1 MEKAHRATGGSS
13 WVLDKRLSGGWKMID
28 RDLIKRALAE
38 DLQGGQDITS
48 VATVSGDEK
57 IVADFTARKSGVV
70 AGIGMARAVLE
81 EVGLTDIA
89 VLVKD
94 GASIKPG
101 EVLMTV
107 RGDTRA
113 ILLAERTALN
123 FLGHLSGIATLT
135 RTWVDAVAGTKCII
149 RDTRKT
155 TPGMRLLEKYAVRM
169 GGGTNHRMSLSD
181 AALIKD
187 NHIAAAGGVAQAFS
201 KVREKFPTSEIE
213 IEVDTLDQLREVLP
227 LKPDLV
233 LLDNMSPA
241 QCAEAVSIV
250 AGATKLEASGGITL
264 DNAKAYALT
273 GVQFLAIGALTHSA
287 PVFDIG
293 LDLRAE

>member
-1 MEKAHRATGGSS
+1 
-13 WVLDKRLSGGWKMID
+13 MID
-28 RDLIKRALAE
+28 KELIKRAIAE

-48 VATVSGDEK
+48 VSTISD
-57 IVADFTARKSGVV
+57 ISTSTADFTARKSGVL
-70 AGIGMARAVLE
+70 AGIEMVKATLE
-81 EVGLTDIA
+81 EVGLSEITVEKHDGDLIA
-89 VLVKD
+89 AGDVL
-94 GASIKPG
+94 
-101 EVLMTV
+101 LTV
-107 RGDTRA
+107 TGNTRA

-123 FLGHLSGIATLT
+123 FVGHLSGIATET
-135 RTWVDAVAGTKCII
+135 SKWVAAIAGTKCKV

-155 TPGMRLLEKYAVRM
+155 TPGYRQLEKYAVRM

-187 NHIAAAGGVAQAFS
+187 NHIAAAGGVSQAFS
-201 KVREKFPTSEIE
+201 AVRKAFPAAPIE

-241 QCAEAVSIV
+241 LCIEAVGIV
-250 AGATKLEASGGITL
+250 NGATKLEASGGIVL
-264 DNAKAYALT
+264 ANARAYAET
-273 GVQFLAIGALTHSA
+273 GVDYLAIGALTHSA
-287 PVFDIG
+287 AVLDIG

>member
-1 MEKAHRATGGSS
+1 
-13 WVLDKRLSGGWKMID
+13 MID

-94 GASIKPG
+94 GASVKSG

>member
-1 MEKAHRATGGSS
+1 
-13 WVLDKRLSGGWKMID
+13 MID

-70 AGIGMARAVLE
+70 VGIDMARAVLE

-94 GASIKPG
+94 GASVKSG

-135 RTWVDAVAGTKCII
+135 RTWVDAVAGTNCII

-250 AGATKLEASGGITL
+250 AGTTKLEASGGITL